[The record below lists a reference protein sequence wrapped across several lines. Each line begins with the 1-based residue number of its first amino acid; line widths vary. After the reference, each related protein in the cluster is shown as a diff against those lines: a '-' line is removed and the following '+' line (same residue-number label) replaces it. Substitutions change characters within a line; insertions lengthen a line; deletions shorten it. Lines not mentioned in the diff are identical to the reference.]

1 MSGFRSVAHFAPISI
16 NGLSGMGRVA
26 MHWREAL
33 IRRGWIFRHYG
44 TDEVPLPRLKPLWAV
59 AAKRV
64 WRAAGERQDMFLVH
78 EPSAETLRQ
87 TGIPTVL
94 FSHGL
99 EARSQQL
106 APVESDLAKSRLRE
120 HIMRPFWRWRVR
132 QRELGL
138 KHCPLLLLIN
148 EEDRAYAISH
158 YGRRPEDI
166 FVFRNGV
173 DSSPLQPQHLRPGP
187 PSVLFYGSWLERKGK
202 SILVQTAMR
211 LAEEGIHLRWL
222 LVGTGISASE
232 VLRDWPVTLHSAV
245 EVIPHVKAEDDDLI
259 YERAMV
265 FVLPSYFE
273 GQPLTLLQA
282 MESGRCVIASGC
294 CGQKDIVRHGH
305 NGFLFPPG
313 DADELARLIALVVSD
328 RDLRLKLGT
337 QAKEDMASR
346 RWPIVADDVAD
357 RLEQFMEERRC
368 LG

>member
-173 DSSPLQPQHLRPGP
+173 D
-187 PSVLFYGSWLERKGK
+187 Y
-202 SILVQTAMR
+202 
-211 LAEEGIHLRWL
+211 
-222 LVGTGISASE
+222 
-232 VLRDWPVTLHSAV
+232 
-245 EVIPHVKAEDDDLI
+245 
-259 YERAMV
+259 
-265 FVLPSYFE
+265 
-273 GQPLTLLQA
+273 
-282 MESGRCVIASGC
+282 
-294 CGQKDIVRHGH
+294 
-305 NGFLFPPG
+305 
-313 DADELARLIALVVSD
+313 
-328 RDLRLKLGT
+328 
-337 QAKEDMASR
+337 
-346 RWPIVADDVAD
+346 
-357 RLEQFMEERRC
+357 
-368 LG
+368 

>member
-1 MSGFRSVAHFAPISI
+1 MSSFKNVAHFAPISI

-33 IRRGWIFRHYG
+33 IRRGWTFRHYG
-44 TDEVPLPRLKPLWAV
+44 IDEVPLPRLKPLWAV
-59 AAKRV
+59 AAKRA
-64 WRAAGERQDMFLVH
+64 WGAARERQDMFLVH

-99 EARSQQL
+99 EARSQQM
-106 APVESDLAKSRLRE
+106 APVESDFPKFRLRE
-120 HIMRPFWRWRVR
+120 DIMRPFWRWRVR
-132 QRELGL
+132 QREIGL

-173 DSSPLQPQHLRPGP
+173 NSSPLQPQHLRHGP
-187 PSVLFYGSWLERKGK
+187 PCVLFYGSWLERKGK
-202 SILVQTAMR
+202 SILVQTATR
-211 LAEEGIHLRWL
+211 LADAGFHLRWL
-222 LVGTGISASE
+222 LVGTGVSAAA
-232 VLRDWPVTLHSAV
+232 VLRDWPASLHPAV

-282 MESGRCVIASGC
+282 MESGRCVIASSC
-294 CGQKDIVRHGH
+294 CGQKDIVQHGH

-313 DADELARLIALVVSD
+313 DADELARLIALVVAD
-328 RDLRLKLGT
+328 ADLCLKLGT
-337 QAKEDMASR
+337 QAKQDMASR
-346 RWPIVADDVAD
+346 RWSAVSDEVVD
-357 RLEQFMEERRC
+357 RLALFADQMRMAR
-368 LG
+368 